1 MNCDHISEIH
11 AYHDGELA
19 ADRIEGLERHLAT
32 CGSCRAEL
40 AELRELSARVSS
52 AALAAPSAIAVQR
65 LVRSGRVTQE
75 RSIRRLA
82 GCLTAAAAA
91 IVMVATVTRPQAP
104 APVQSAG
111 GVDLLALDSMGE
123 PLPETLLAA
132 QWMALDL
139 GAVARGGVEQ

>member
-1 MNCDHISEIH
+1 MSCDHTNEIH

-19 ADRIEGLERHLAT
+19 AERVEALERHLAT

-40 AELRELSARVSS
+40 VELRELSVRVSS
-52 AALAAPSAIAVQR
+52 AALVAPSAIAMQR

-82 GCLTAAAAA
+82 GWLTAAAAA

-104 APVQSAG
+104 PPVQSAA
-111 GVDLLALDSMGE
+111 GVDLLGLDNMGE
-123 PLPETLLAA
+123 PLPETLATA

-139 GAVARGGVEQ
+139 SAVARGGVEQ